1 MEMIMSKCGEG
12 RALNLRVVGLGGLR
26 HDDIADEE
34 AVGAGAT
41 AKKHMGVE
49 CGSDGSLKA
58 FHIFKA
64 SVENHLYYMIHEG
77 EGGGE

>member
-26 HDDIADEE
+26 HDDRADEE

-49 CGSDGSLKA
+49 CGSDGS
-58 FHIFKA
+58 
-64 SVENHLYYMIHEG
+64 VESFPYIQGVCRESFILHDP
-77 EGGGE
+77 